1 MSAATGKKPCCFV
14 ISPIGS
20 DNSDVRN
27 RADKILNHIIA
38 PVADECGYEALR
50 ADKISEPGMITT
62 QVIQHIMEDPMVVA
76 DLTDQNANVFYE
88 LAVRHIVRKPFV
100 QLIQKGQRIP
110 FDTAGIRTIEVDHT
124 DLDSVAN
131 AKVELKKQIQHTAA
145 HPDKVQNP
153 IIATIDLEKLRESD
167 NPEKRQI
174 AEILNGVTDLRYH
187 VAAMRAALSTLYSSL
202 TPMPSWGS
210 NPLAYLAPAGGF
222 PPGTPFQPATLQDLA
237 GKDLANT
244 LKNLNKE
251 QSPKQGQKKPEK
263 K

>member
-1 MSAATGKKPCCFV
+1 MSAATERKPRCFV

-20 DNSDVRN
+20 DNSDVRG
-27 RADKILNHIIA
+27 RADKILTHIIA

-88 LAVRHIVRKPFV
+88 LAVRHIIRKPFV

-110 FDTAGIRTIEVDHT
+110 FDTAGIRTIELDHT
-124 DLDSVAN
+124 DLDSVAS
-131 AKVELKKQIQHTAA
+131 AKMELKKQIQYTAA
-145 HPDKVQNP
+145 NPDKIQNP

-174 AEILNGVTDLRYH
+174 AEILTGMSELRQLLIAVGVS
-187 VAAMRAALSTLYSSL
+187 VNYSIVLNSRTG
-202 TPMPSWGS
+202 TPAYNP
-210 NPLAYLAPAGGF
+210 NPLAYLTPAGGF
-222 PPGTPFQPATLQDLA
+222 TAVAMPPPPPLPTSMAD
-237 GKDLANT
+237 T
-244 LKNLNKE
+244 LKTLNVPTKQ
-251 QSPKQGQKKPEK
+251 QSPQQEQPEK